1 MPSSPVSGAANTN
14 AVLQHSESSQN
25 ELDGRYH
32 RFRELLKNL
41 NDREE
46 ELKQRWMQKDHI
58 LDRFYEQ
65 LAQNYKDLIDQE
77 QLVLLTQSKS
87 EILHEKDL
95 QEKDLIYKNIVTSAK
110 PKKK

>member
-1 MPSSPVSGAANTN
+1 
-14 AVLQHSESSQN
+14 
-25 ELDGRYH
+25 
-32 RFRELLKNL
+32 
-41 NDREE
+41 
-46 ELKQRWMQKDHI
+46 MQKDHI

-65 LAQNYKDLIDQE
+65 LAKNYKDLIDQE

>member
-1 MPSSPVSGAANTN
+1 
-14 AVLQHSESSQN
+14 
-25 ELDGRYH
+25 
-32 RFRELLKNL
+32 
-41 NDREE
+41 
-46 ELKQRWMQKDHI
+46 MQKDHI